1 MYGTIRGETTHRAP
15 RPFGVW
21 LLTILNILIAGVLP
35 LISAVAVL
43 GGNAAVPGTDL
54 TALLL
59 AGLGIGVIGASIG
72 AWQGSD
78 SARIVLLGLLVLFHG
93 LNALGLLLGLSA
105 EGIPDREQARAFAG
119 MFRSVFW
126 VAINLWYFLR
136 PKTRA
141 WFRG

>member
-1 MYGTIRGETTHRAP
+1 MYGTIGRETPTRAP
-15 RPFGVW
+15 RPLGVW

-35 LISAVAVL
+35 LLSAVAVL
-43 GGNAAVPGTDL
+43 GGNAAVPGPEL

-72 AWQGSD
+72 TWQGSD
-78 SARIVLLGLLVLFHG
+78 SARIVLLGLLLLFHG
-93 LNALGLLLGLSA
+93 LNVLGLFLGLSA
-105 EGIPDREQARAFAG
+105 EGIPEREQTRAFAG

-141 WFRG
+141 WFRR